1 MSEPTFLFVLASR
14 ECPAENAGVKMGFGM
29 KVPSVSALRAISQA
43 DLAGLE
49 ILPGLSGIL

>member
-14 ECPAENAGVKMGFGM
+14 ECPAENPEVKMGF
-29 KVPSVSALRAISQA
+29 VPRASALRTISQA

-49 ILPGLSGIL
+49 ILPGLSGIV